1 MSEPLLPE
9 PFRDLLPYLDW
20 ALPHERER
28 KAKRIASTMD
38 QIHAFYDAL
47 ASRLEAIILFVNQ
60 YPYDSMPADARRLA
74 DMSLSLIEVCNLV
87 ELYKGPDVMD
97 AMEPARF
104 VPHE

>member
-1 MSEPLLPE
+1 MVERVLPE
-9 PFRDLLPYLDW
+9 GFDELMPWVDW

-28 KAKRIASTMD
+28 KAKRVASTPAEID
-38 QIHAFYDAL
+38 AFYQAMFRRLEDIIVYCDRFHYDAL
-47 ASRLEAIILFVNQ
+47 
-60 YPYDSMPADARRLA
+60 PPDARRLA

-97 AMEPARF
+97 AMDPARF

>member
-1 MSEPLLPE
+1 MNAASLPAA
-9 PFRDLLPYLDW
+9 FRDLLPYLDW

-28 KAKRIASTMD
+28 KAKRVASSMD
-38 QIHAFYDAL
+38 EIHAFYA
-47 ASRLEAIILFVNQ
+47 AMSARLEAIIAHCNQ
-60 YPYDSMPADARRLA
+60 YPYDALPDDARRLA